1 MLEKGILPIGTSDFR
16 ELRRDG
22 SYYIDKSFAIEE
34 LMKNNTRVYLLPRPR
49 RFGKTLLQSTFR
61 YFFEKEEKDNE
72 WLFEDLV
79 IYKTD
84 IFKKHFAKYPV
95 IYLTFKDVKEA
106 NIEMALEKIF
116 DLILDEFSRHE
127 KSIKNHID
135 KLDMM
140 EKIRYKRIISLKA
153 TGSDYES
160 SLKLL
165 SKLLYLAYDSQV
177 IFLLDEYDTPIQTAF
192 FEGYYDKMIKFFKP
206 FLGGVLKDND
216 KYLKKAV
223 LTGILRVSG
232 ESMFSDVNNLRNC
245 TILNKMFS
253 TSCGFTLT
261 ETKNMLK
268 DFGLEAKSDEII
280 NWYNGYNF
288 AGNTILNPWSL
299 IHYVANEEFIPY
311 WANTSSN
318 SLIRTMVENSETLR
332 GDLEILLNGGFVTQ
346 SINSNITFENRNFF
360 FNDEILYSF
369 LFFSGYLKCKEEKL
383 EKYTNECSLKI
394 VNVECHYI
402 FRNILKEWV
411 NGSFSNRKVE
421 KMLKSL
427 INVDLETFEIIFAEF
442 VRDTLSFYDTAKTP
456 ENVYHS
462 FLLGLLV
469 HLNDYEI
476 DSNPEA
482 GYGRLDIMIL
492 HKTDKKKPAII
503 IELKTI
509 NEYKNETKEKALEN
523 AVKQIKEKE
532 YIALAKKRGYN
543 NITAFGLV
551 FEGKRVWIKEV
562 L

>member
-1 MLEKGILPIGTSDFR
+1 L
-16 ELRRDG
+16 
-22 SYYIDKSFAIEE
+22 
-34 LMKNNTRVYLLPRPR
+34 
-49 RFGKTLLQSTFR
+49 
-61 YFFEKEEKDNE
+61 
-72 WLFEDLV
+72 
-79 IYKTD
+79 
-84 IFKKHFAKYPV
+84 
-95 IYLTFKDVKEA
+95 
-106 NIEMALEKIF
+106 
-116 DLILDEFSRHE
+116 
-127 KSIKNHID
+127 
-135 KLDMM
+135 
-140 EKIRYKRIISLKA
+140 A
-153 TGSDYES
+153 T
-160 SLKLL
+160 
-165 SKLLYLAYDSQV
+165 
-177 IFLLDEYDTPIQTAF
+177 T
-192 FEGYYDKMIKFFKP
+192 EGYYDKMIKFFKP

>member
-192 FEGYYDKMIKFFKP
+192 FEGYYFSSRQ
-206 FLGGVLKDND
+206 FL
-216 KYLKKAV
+216 
-223 LTGILRVSG
+223 LT
-232 ESMFSDVNNLRNC
+232 
-245 TILNKMFS
+245 
-253 TSCGFTLT
+253 
-261 ETKNMLK
+261 
-268 DFGLEAKSDEII
+268 
-280 NWYNGYNF
+280 
-288 AGNTILNPWSL
+288 
-299 IHYVANEEFIPY
+299 
-311 WANTSSN
+311 SN
-318 SLIRTMVENSETLR
+318 
-332 GDLEILLNGGFVTQ
+332 
-346 SINSNITFENRNFF
+346 
-360 FNDEILYSF
+360 
-369 LFFSGYLKCKEEKL
+369 LFFEKL
-383 EKYTNECSLKI
+383 
-394 VNVECHYI
+394 V
-402 FRNILKEWV
+402 
-411 NGSFSNRKVE
+411 
-421 KMLKSL
+421 
-427 INVDLETFEIIFAEF
+427 INLYF
-442 VRDTLSFYDTAKTP
+442 
-456 ENVYHS
+456 
-462 FLLGLLV
+462 
-469 HLNDYEI
+469 
-476 DSNPEA
+476 
-482 GYGRLDIMIL
+482 
-492 HKTDKKKPAII
+492 
-503 IELKTI
+503 
-509 NEYKNETKEKALEN
+509 
-523 AVKQIKEKE
+523 
-532 YIALAKKRGYN
+532 
-543 NITAFGLV
+543 
-551 FEGKRVWIKEV
+551 
-562 L
+562 